1 MKIGLI
7 TIGAELLNGA
17 RTDTN
22 AAWIGQHVIPSGGSV
37 EWHMTVTDKKEAIV
51 NALDTVPK
59 SIEAVLCTGGLGPTH
74 DDITAT
80 VLYEYFGAQ
89 PEFDE
94 DYWTLLTEKF
104 SARGHTIPESNR
116 NQAIKPDIGEV
127 IPNPVG
133 SARGLHF
140 THNHYDCF
148 AMPGV
153 PSEMKAMMLATI
165 LPWIASKSE
174 VKHHIK
180 IMRTTGIM
188 ESVLYEKIDAII
200 NDYPKVNVAFLPRFT
215 GVDLRISSTNEDALN
230 KWVDLVSPVIEKYH
244 FGGEGVALEDA
255 VGELLIN
262 CGKTIATAESC
273 TGGLIG
279 DRFTNV
285 SGSSAYYKG
294 GIVAYRNEVKHD
306 MLDVK
311 KDTLE
316 TYGAVSEETALEM
329 AIGVRK
335 KLSSDIGLSTTG
347 IAGPTGGTDEK
358 PVGLI
363 YVGLSHEN
371 GEKVYKFTF
380 TPSRLTNKLMTSQ
393 AALNITRL
401 YLLYG
406 S

>member
-1 MKIGLI
+1 
-7 TIGAELLNGA
+7 
-17 RTDTN
+17 
-22 AAWIGQHVIPSGGSV
+22 
-37 EWHMTVTDKKEAIV
+37 MTVTDKKEAIV
-51 NALDTVPK
+51 NALDSVPK

-74 DDITAT
+74 DDITPT

-89 PEFDE
+89 SEFDE

-104 SARGHTIPESNR
+104 SARGRTIPESNR

-140 THNHYDCF
+140 TNDHYDCF

-174 VKHHIK
+174 VKHHIT

-188 ESVLYEKIDAII
+188 ESALYEKIDAII

-230 KWVDLVSPVIEKYH
+230 KWVDLVLPVIEKYH

-294 GIVAYRNEVKHD
+294 GIVAYSNEVKHD

-335 KLSSDIGLSTTG
+335 KLASDIGLSTTG
-347 IAGPTGGTDEK
+347 IAGPSGGTDEK

-363 YVGLSHEN
+363 YVGISHEN

-380 TPSRLTNKLMTSQ
+380 TPSRLTNKLMASQ